1 MKEENLPFKESRKEN
16 LTRRFGNLWNLF
28 KFEYPRR
35 SDKSQYPWVIADRL
49 IRSNI
54 GRNVDKVFS
63 KFCKITT
70 QPWSAKEDFYKEI
83 YGIGPNKWGLRRKI
97 EFCEFILDKQN
108 RIQYNKLYKKRSKR
122 NHLIY
127 FSDEYY
133 LRPGGEYTTITFKS
147 RHDPK
152 FVQLRVE
159 QQKRLSYGKRKP
171 MSDEEFRYWLNY
183 NKMQEERTSHIK
195 LEAKGFD
202 PKTSF
207 RNH

>member
-1 MKEENLPFKESRKEN
+1 MQEENLPFRESRKEN
-16 LTRRFGNLWNLF
+16 LTRRFGNLWNLPSF
-28 KFEYPRR
+28 DYPRR

-54 GRNVDKVFS
+54 GRNADKVFS

-70 QPWSAKEDFYKEI
+70 QPWSARKDFYAEI
-83 YGIGPNKWGLRRKI
+83 YGSGPNKWGFRWKAEYY
-97 EFCEFILDKQN
+97 EFTLDKQN
-108 RIQYNKLYKKRSKR
+108 RIQYNKLYKKRLKR

-133 LRPGGEYTTITFKS
+133 LRPQQEYTTITFKS
-147 RHDPK
+147 RRDPK
-152 FVQLRVE
+152 FIQLRVE
-159 QQKRLSYGKRKP
+159 QQKRLSSNKRKP
-171 MSDEEFRYWLNY
+171 MSEEEFRYWINY
-183 NKMQEERTSHIK
+183 NKIQEERTSRIK